1 MRVNTDVSKAVISAV
16 PKEQSQESQKKNGKV
31 VSAASVQFNKSAI
44 ELKRERAGKQAA
56 KLLMD
61 AYARTDEADAGV
73 QKMRNRITELGDT
86 IKKDRGLLADGE
98 KRIQD
103 LAAEYKVDPDSNEQK
118 DLDFYTEMSDR
129 LKENG
134 FSIQFATHE
143 KFRDLVVERGVATNE
158 ELDRLTGMEKNGL
171 TNYQKSVYEQHEINR
186 ELSKEIDDA
195 EKAMVGLSRGID
207 EVGIDRL
214 KNNTGRDAK
223 EQAAAVLD
231 AAGREIM
238 GMIQAEVKDNI
249 DESVEE
255 TREEGKEYREI
266 RDEREARLEEQKEK
280 RKAEEEL
287 LEEAL
292 ADFTVISGSMN
303 DIDQVQA
310 NVNLKID
317 SMLSK
322 ASLLP
327 EDIKGTNVDE
337 QL

>member
-16 PKEQSQESQKKNGKV
+16 PKEQSQELQKKNSKV
-31 VSAASVQFNKSAI
+31 VSAAGAQFNKSAI
-44 ELKRERAGKQAA
+44 DLKRERAGKQAA
-56 KLLMD
+56 KILMD
-61 AYARTDEADAGV
+61 AYAKTDEADAGV
-73 QKMRNRITELGDT
+73 QKMRDRISELGET

-103 LAAEYKVDPDSNEQK
+103 LVDEYKVDPNSKEQK
-118 DLDFYTEMSDR
+118 NLDFYTEMSDR
-129 LKENG
+129 LKDNG
-134 FSIQFATHE
+134 FSIKFATHE
-143 KFRDLVVERGVATNE
+143 KFRDLVVERGIATYE
-158 ELDRLTGMEKNGL
+158 ELDRLTEMEKNGL

-195 EKAMVGLSRGID
+195 EKAMVGLRRGID

-214 KNNTGRDAK
+214 KHKTGRDAK
-223 EQAAAVLD
+223 EQADAVLD
-231 AAGREIM
+231 AASKEIM
-238 GMIQAEVKDNI
+238 AMIQAEVKENI
-249 DESVEE
+249 NESMEE
-255 TREEGKEYREI
+255 TQEEGKEYREI
-266 RDEREARLEEQKEK
+266 NEEREARLEEQKEK
-280 RKAEEEL
+280 RKEEEEL

-292 ADFTVISGSMN
+292 SDFTVISGSMN
-303 DIDQVQA
+303 DINQVQA

-322 ASLLP
+322 AKLLP